1 MALATPSAA
10 AVQATSAEPVA
21 HALSPA
27 EAHLLTRIDLFA
39 RLDRVALARLA
50 ACAEALPIQAGEE
63 VCRVGDLA
71 EGLYVVAEGTFGVY
85 GAGPERRG
93 AGAARRAPPRRFLRG
108 GGAAERRAAFGDRA
122 RLRAGD

>member
-93 AGAARRAPPRRFLRG
+93 ETRLGELRPGDFFGEMALLNDEPRSATVRAEGR
-108 GGAAERRAAFGDRA
+108 
-122 RLRAGD
+122 